1 MECQNS
7 GLVFAGLRARRN
19 SVDFSQSSTSAH
31 AGEGYG
37 FKDLQEVMESHAMI
51 DNDSLNELQA
61 QASEMYADKV
71 NGKHLHRILEVFKG
85 HLCRIVCS
93 ILLRLQL

>member
-7 GLVFAGLRARRN
+7 GLVFAGLRARHN
-19 SVDFSQSSTSAH
+19 SVHFSQSSASAH

-37 FKDLQEVMESHAMI
+37 FKDLQEVMEPHAMI
-51 DNDSLNELQA
+51 DNDSLNELEA

-71 NGKHLHRILEVFKG
+71 
-85 HLCRIVCS
+85 S
-93 ILLRLQL
+93 